1 MAAIARSAFLCL
13 LLAAAALGANTP
25 RQQVSHV
32 ASALTA
38 REPADAMTPFDKS
51 FADYDKLR
59 GYFGGLTA
67 AFDVTNQLE
76 ITEEQD
82 LADEATITVEWTL
95 TLVNAQNG
103 YSQNRNASVHIR
115 LVRKGTTWKIVDF
128 SPVELFN
135 PLSRDQRERL

>member
-1 MAAIARSAFLCL
+1 MAAIARSAFFFL
-13 LLAAAALGANTP
+13 LLAGAALGANTP

-67 AFDVTNQLE
+67 AFDVTNQLQVRS
-76 ITEEQD
+76 EEHTSELQSRRD
-82 LADEATITVEWTL
+82 LVC
-95 TLVNAQNG
+95 
-103 YSQNRNASVHIR
+103 R
-115 LVRKGTTWKIVDF
+115 LLLEKKKKK
-128 SPVELFN
+128 
-135 PLSRDQRERL
+135 

>member
-1 MAAIARSAFLCL
+1 MAAIARSSVLCL
-13 LLAAAALGANTP
+13 LLAALALGANTP
-25 RQQVSHV
+25 RQQVGHV

-59 GYFGGLTA
+59 GYFSGLTA
-67 AFDVTNQLE
+67 AFEVTNQLKV
-76 ITEEQD
+76 TEEQD
-82 LADEATITVEWTL
+82 LTDESTITVEWAL
-95 TLVNAQNG
+95 TLANAENR

-115 LVRKGTTWKIVDF
+115 LVRKGSNWKIVEF

-135 PLSRDQRERL
+135 PQGYTPR

>member
-13 LLAAAALGANTP
+13 LLAAVVLGANTP

-51 FADYDKLR
+51 FAGSDKLR

-67 AFDVTNQLE
+67 AFDVTNQLQV
-76 ITEEQD
+76 TEEQD
-82 LADEATITVEWTL
+82 LTDESTITVEWAL
-95 TLVNAQNG
+95 NLANAENG
-103 YSQNRNASVHIR
+103 YSQNRKASVQVR
-115 LVRKGTTWKIVDF
+115 LVRKNGQWKIVDF

-135 PLSRDQRERL
+135 PQGYTQR

>member
-1 MAAIARSAFLCL
+1 MVAIARSAFLCL
-13 LLAAAALGANTP
+13 LLAALALGADTP
-25 RQQVSHV
+25 RQQVGHV

-38 REPADAMTPFDKS
+38 REPAGAMTPFDKS
-51 FADYDKLR
+51 FSEYDKLR

-76 ITEEQD
+76 VTEEHD
-82 LADEATITVEWTL
+82 STDEATLTVEWAL

-103 YSQNRNASVHIR
+103 YSQNRNASVRIR
-115 LVRKGTTWKIVDF
+115 LVRKSGQWKIVEF

-135 PLSRDQRERL
+135 PQGFTAR

>member
-1 MAAIARSAFLCL
+1 MAAIARSPFLCL

-67 AFDVTNQLE
+67 AFDMTNQLQV
-76 ITEEQD
+76 TEEQD
-82 LADEATITVEWTL
+82 AADEATLTIEWTL

-115 LVRKGTTWKIVDF
+115 LVRKGSAWKIVDF

-135 PLSRDQRERL
+135 PQGYTQR

>member
-1 MAAIARSAFLCL
+1 MAAIARSAFFCL
-13 LLAAAALGANTP
+13 LLAAVTLGANTP

-38 REPADAMTPFDKS
+38 REPADAMTSFDKS
-51 FADYDKLR
+51 FTDYDKLR

-76 ITEEQD
+76 VTEEQD
-82 LADEATITVEWTL
+82 LTDESTITVEWTL
-95 TLVNAQNG
+95 NLANAENG
-103 YSQNRNASVHIR
+103 YSQNRKASVQVR
-115 LVRKGTTWKIVDF
+115 LVRKGSTWKIVEF

-135 PLSRDQRERL
+135 PQGYTQR

>member
-1 MAAIARSAFLCL
+1 MAVIARSSVLCL
-13 LLAAAALGANTP
+13 LLAAVALAANTP
-25 RQQVSHV
+25 RQQVGHV
-32 ASALTA
+32 ALALTS

-67 AFDVTNQLE
+67 AFEVTNQLE

-82 LADEATITVEWTL
+82 SEDEATITVEWAL
-95 TLVNAQNG
+95 TLANAENG
-103 YSQNRNASVHIR
+103 YSQNRKATVHIR
-115 LVRKGTTWKIVDF
+115 LVPQKGQWKIVEF

-135 PLSRDQRERL
+135 PQGYSVH